1 MLCKQ
6 SSGRYKMQRFDC
18 ILGQALNQSQ
28 ISRTGIYGVVST
40 MNGIILRLPV
50 IKELADMYR
59 DSSREIVEVFLVPV

>member
-1 MLCKQ
+1 MICKQ

-18 ILGQALNQSQ
+18 ILGHALDQSQ